1 MKTTFTSMQVAMKF
15 MVRAK
20 LILACAGM
28 SFALAT
34 NALAQKETRHPAS
47 HMHSMPKP
55 SGAQPE
61 PPAPAKLSIP
71 DVEVLD
77 QNGKKRR
84 FYSDLVKDRVVVI
97 NFMFTTCTKICPMS
111 GANFSR
117 LQNVLGERLGR
128 NVFLI
133 SVTTDPETD
142 APEKLKAWGQ
152 KFKAKAGWTLI
163 TGEKETVDGLLRV
176 LTGDGLNKGYHV
188 PSLVI
193 VNDPRQLH
201 RRAYGLE
208 QPDRVVKMV
217 DELTR

>member
-1 MKTTFTSMQVAMKF
+1 MKTTFTRMKVAMMF

-20 LILACAGM
+20 LILVFAGM

-34 NALAQKETRHPAS
+34 NALAQKETKHPAG

-55 SGAQPE
+55 GSPQPE
-61 PPAPAKLSIP
+61 PPPPAKLSVP

-77 QNGKKRR
+77 QNGKKQR

-111 GANFSR
+111 GANFSK
-117 LQNVLGERLGR
+117 LQKVLGERLGQ

-142 APEKLKAWGQ
+142 SPEKLKAWGE
-152 KFKAKAGWTLI
+152 KFNAKAGWTLI
-163 TGEKETVDGLLRV
+163 TGDKETVDGLLRV

-193 VNDPRQLH
+193 VNDPRKLH

-217 DELTR
+217 DELAK